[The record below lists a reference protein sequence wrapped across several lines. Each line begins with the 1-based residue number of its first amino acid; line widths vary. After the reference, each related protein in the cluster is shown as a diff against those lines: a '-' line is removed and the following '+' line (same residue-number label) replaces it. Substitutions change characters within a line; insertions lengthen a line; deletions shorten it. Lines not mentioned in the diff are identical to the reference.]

1 MPPLLASNV
10 EDEKGK
16 GNAKE
21 CRRAITGQAMMFLK
35 AEKCDHKTEIDF
47 GNQ

>member
-21 CRRAITGQAMMFLK
+21 CRRAIIGQAMMFLK
-35 AEKCDHKTEIDF
+35 TQTRD
-47 GNQ
+47 